1 MKCQINIAGYQIVLR
16 KRLGRPKKT
25 ILKRLEEYFN
35 YLKRV
40 FRDNRFAGHPLSRV
54 FRRVFELKKI
64 RQFLGFNLVAVTLIS
79 GTFSSGYPAL
89 QNNEAE
95 ITKVSSQIVELSTQT
110 SIRFPVDDPK
120 ISQGFSSFHK
130 AVDFAQPYGS
140 PVYPISEG
148 IVERVSYQRFG
159 YGNYLVVDH
168 GSGFKSLYAHF
179 SKIIAKEGQEVDKNT
194 VIGLI
199 GSSGWATG
207 PHLHLEVYEDGQL
220 FNPLII
226 LK

>member
-64 RQFLGFNLVAVTLIS
+64 RQFLGFNLVAATLIS

-89 QNNEAE
+89 QNSETE

-159 YGNYLVVDH
+159 YGNYLIVDH

-179 SKIIAKEGQEVDKNT
+179 SKIITKEGQEVDKNT

-207 PHLHLEVYEDGQL
+207 PHLHLEVYENGQL